1 MTYTDHVA
9 AIRNLISKGAASKD
23 LRITDRLIGH
33 FLNIARAS
41 VINKFPSSSNWQTIC
56 VALETGAL
64 SDICTDCV
72 LPETCTSLMRSIASI
87 PNTVT
92 STKEPITV
100 RTIDGNTI
108 SKGSLQNQKHKEYSL
123 TQQNNKISWF
133 IYNQSLYLISDRT
146 IPMVF
151 VDGIFST
158 PEDISNLTNCE
169 DTTTSGNCFDGSM
182 LYPIDAKAVNAVYE
196 LTMRMLSQAYRFGE
210 DRSTDARDLAIDVL
224 KNNKR

>member
-41 VINKFPSSSNWQTIC
+41 VINKYPSTSNWQTIC
-56 VALETGAL
+56 VDLEEGTL

-72 LPETCTSLMRSIASI
+72 LPETCTSLMRSIATI

-92 STKEPITV
+92 NTKEPVVV
-100 RTIDGNTI
+100 RTIDGNII
-108 SKGSLQNQKHKEYSL
+108 SKGSLQNQKHKKYSL
-123 TQQNNKISWF
+123 TQQSNNISWF
-133 IYNQSLYLISDRT
+133 IYNQSLYVISDRLIPT
-146 IPMVF
+146 IF
-151 VDGIFST
+151 VDGIFAS
-158 PEDISNLTNCE
+158 PDEISNLTNCT
-169 DTTTSGNCFDGSM
+169 DSSTSGNCFDGSM

-224 KNNKR
+224 RNNKR